1 MKFVYYLY
9 GSKNKRVKKK
19 IAAWYALLNTPY
31 RWKCLIRADVSET
44 GQHGGFP
51 ALIDKNMF
59 QRHYL
64 NDWYV

>member
-1 MKFVYYLY
+1 MYYLY

-19 IAAWYALLNTPY
+19 NAASRYALLNTPY

-64 NDWYV
+64 NDWYA